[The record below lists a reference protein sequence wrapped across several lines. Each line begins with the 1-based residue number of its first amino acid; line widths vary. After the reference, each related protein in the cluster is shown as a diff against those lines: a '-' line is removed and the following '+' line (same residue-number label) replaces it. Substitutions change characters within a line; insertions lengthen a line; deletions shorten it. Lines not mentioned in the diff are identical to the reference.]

1 MSALA
6 AKYLAA
12 GRNFARIFQVY
23 NILIYRHLQEI
34 MHKNGLFSIKWG
46 RKAQFSGQPKAT
58 KPLFIYKAQFA
69 YKKPSQAA
77 FYAFFLRFG
86 AFCLAFWC

>member
-1 MSALA
+1 VSVLA
-6 AKYLAA
+6 AKSLAA

-46 RKAQFSGQPKAT
+46 RKAQLSGQPKAT
-58 KPLFIYKAQFA
+58 KPLFIYKGQFA
-69 YKKPSQAA
+69 YK
-77 FYAFFLRFG
+77 
-86 AFCLAFWC
+86 